1 MLILPD
7 SYDAMY
13 LEKITL
19 RDFKNIADASLAFSP
34 KINCITGSN
43 GAGKT
48 NLLDA
53 VYYLSM
59 TKSYFSSSDQYIFRY
74 GTEEAIASGL
84 YAMDD
89 GSRER
94 VAVSVRRNGKTVTR
108 GGKAYERFS
117 DHIGLLPIVMVSPSD
132 SSLINDSGDERRKY
146 MNFILSQTDRNYLRH
161 IQTYTQYL
169 LRRNKILKDGFP
181 QEVLIDTITEQM
193 EPHAQ
198 YVYEA
203 RRQLCTQLLP
213 IAQEFYTKLS
223 GGREEITI
231 DFRSNLDEAGFYELM
246 ERNAEKDRVLGYT
259 LAGIQ
264 RDDILFSLDGHPLR
278 KCGSQGQ
285 QKSFLLALKLAQMR
299 FMQDVYGLKPILLL
313 DDVFDKLDMARV
325 GNLISIVATSEFGQ
339 IFLSDSNKVRVSGI
353 VEAFS
358 ADCANFTV
366 ENGVYA
372 REGQLI

>member
-1 MLILPD
+1 
-7 SYDAMY
+7 MY
-13 LEKITL
+13 LSKIIL
-19 RDFKNIADASLAFSP
+19 HDFRNIADASLVFSP

-59 TKSYFSSSDQYIFRY
+59 TKSYFSSSDQYLYRF
-74 GTEEAIASGL
+74 GTEEAIVSGL
-84 YAMDD
+84 YEMDD
-89 GSRER
+89 GTRER

-108 GGKAYERFS
+108 GGKPYERFS

-132 SSLINDSGDERRKY
+132 SALINDSGDERRKY

-161 IQTYTQYL
+161 IQAYTQYL
-169 LRRNKILKDGFP
+169 LRRNKLLKDGFP
-181 QEVLIDTITEQM
+181 QEVLLDTLTEQM

-203 RRQLCTQLLP
+203 RRQLCTRLLP

-223 GGREEITI
+223 GGYDEISI
-231 DFRSNLDEAGFYELM
+231 EFRSNMDEMGFYELM
-246 ERNAEKDRVLGYT
+246 ERNAEKDRILGYT

-264 RDDILFSLDGHPLR
+264 RDEMLFTLDGHPLR

-325 GNLISIVATSEFGQ
+325 QNLISIVSSREFGQ
-339 IFLSDSNKVRVSGI
+339 IFLSDSNKVRISGI
-353 VEAFS
+353 VDAFD
-358 ADCANFTV
+358 ADCV
-366 ENGVYA
+366 EFIVDNGVFTPV
-372 REGQLI
+372 EVGL